1 MLMVEDIV
9 VRYLPLKQWRR
20 RDPMNSRDRKN
31 TPGEIIKRFKHKGN
45 KPVSGNL
52 SAQLIG
58 LHRFVANLDSL
69 LRYGCNTAN
78 SIPQCSACASTI
90 AVFCIVIRFLGKS
103 NPVSAVFDGANRSVI

>member
-58 LHRFVANLDSL
+58 LHRFVANWTHFLDTDATPLIQFHNVQHVLQQLRSFALSL
-69 LRYGCNTAN
+69 GFWVSR
-78 SIPQCSACASTI
+78 
-90 AVFCIVIRFLGKS
+90 IRFPRFLM
-103 NPVSAVFDGANRSVI
+103 VRIVQ